1 MKRFLYNRMGSV
13 DDIRSSLAL
22 IDPVDLIDAENDINS
37 LSESI
42 ENERQNQNRRSVI
55 KLLEAKR
62 SSIARLMQKRFRHAQ

>member
-1 MKRFLYNRMGSV
+1 MGSV

-22 IDPVDLIDAENDINS
+22 IDPEDLIDAHNNLEI

-42 ENERQNQNRRSVI
+42 ENESQNQNRKSVI

-62 SSIARLMQKRFRHAQ
+62 SSISKLILTKFRHAQ

>member
-1 MKRFLYNRMGSV
+1 MGSV

-22 IDPVDLIDAENDINS
+22 IDPEDLIDAHNDLEI

-42 ENERQNQNRRSVI
+42 ENESQNQNRKSVI

-62 SSIARLMQKRFRHAQ
+62 SSISKLILTKFRHAQ